1 MADYYIQN
9 ATVFNPVIRQW
20 TGQDILV
27 SQGRIAQAAS
37 HISPPEGAVTIHA
50 SGRYVSPGWVDAHV
64 HTYTRS
70 GAIGLDSDRFLSQ
83 GVTCVADAGTT
94 GPGNFE
100 DYLEHCSQ
108 NKKIQQK
115 AYLNLAYMGVMKQ
128 YGELTDLSRVDMKAC
143 QETAEKYPD
152 EILGMKLRID
162 PRVCEDSRKAMELVR
177 RLCDMIGRP
186 LVVHAS
192 RTDLP
197 LEDIL
202 SFMKK
207 GDVFA
212 HSFAAKSPGLLDKD
226 GNVKEAVWQARQRG
240 VYFDLS
246 HGKSNFSFAVAR
258 NAISQG
264 FLPDAISTDLHE
276 GSLKNVESL
285 ALTMSKMLACG
296 LELEKV
302 LQLVTTE
309 PVRMLQ
315 LSGKAV
321 EIREGA
327 RADLTVFDVQESQ
340 IELEDSDGERLMG
353 NKLIKP
359 YCTILEQDIYPA
371 W

>member
-1 MADYYIQN
+1 M
-9 ATVFNPVIRQW
+9 
-20 TGQDILV
+20 
-27 SQGRIAQAAS
+27 RIFKRVRGKYRV
-37 HISPPEGAVTIHA
+37 PGKWHA
-50 SGRYVSPGWVDAHV
+50 SGRYVSPDWVDAHV

-70 GAIGLDSDRFLSQ
+70 SAIGLDSDRFLSQ

-94 GPGNFE
+94 GPGNYE

-115 AYLNLAYMGVMKQ
+115 AYLNLAYMGGVKQ
-128 YGELTDLSRVDMKAC
+128 YGELTDLS
-143 QETAEKYPD
+143 
-152 EILGMKLRID
+152 
-162 PRVCEDSRKAMELVR
+162 
-177 RLCDMIGRP
+177 
-186 LVVHAS
+186 
-192 RTDLP
+192 

-207 GDVFA
+207 GDIFA

-246 HGKSNFSFAVAR
+246 HGKSNFSFAVAKK
-258 NAISQG
+258 AVSQG

-327 RADLTVFDVQESQ
+327 RADLTIFDVQEGQ

-371 W
+371 